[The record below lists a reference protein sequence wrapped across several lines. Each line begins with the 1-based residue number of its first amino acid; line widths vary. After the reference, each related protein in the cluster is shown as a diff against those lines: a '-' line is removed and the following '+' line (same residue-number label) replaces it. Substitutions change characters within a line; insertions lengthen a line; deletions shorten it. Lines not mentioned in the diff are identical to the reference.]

1 MAFLTAGGMPTA
13 SPVHRG
19 EVRGHAASRL
29 DCLTRRQV
37 VCDLSNVQPGRQ
49 PAGRR
54 QRGQDR
60 ATVGRDG
67 PGPAR
72 AGGHAAD
79 WPTGYIYG
87 VAFSA
92 DRKTL
97 AAAVTDGT
105 LWLRNV
111 TAPAHPNVLAT
122 LTGPNGHVYS
132 VDFAP
137 AGSEPAAASSDG
149 TIRLWETSPAAD
161 ALAVSRAGAVLP
173 QPVSAIVAAANAGD
187 VSYMSLIARLVT

>member
-1 MAFLTAGGMPTA
+1 M
-13 SPVHRG
+13 
-19 EVRGHAASRL
+19 
-29 DCLTRRQV
+29 
-37 VCDLSNVQPGRQ
+37 
-49 PAGRR
+49 
-54 QRGQDR
+54 
-60 ATVGRDG
+60 
-67 PGPAR
+67 
-72 AGGHAAD
+72 
-79 WPTGYIYG
+79 
-87 VAFSA
+87 
-92 DRKTL
+92 
-97 AAAVTDGT
+97 TDGT

-122 LTGPNGHVYS
+122 LTGPNGHVCS